1 MQKLVKT
8 ISKTYDTG
16 IHPSWQSG
24 DDSGELKKE
33 IAALQSIMMKPVT
46 KSRQHY
52 IRMNLPETY
61 RLLLENGIK
70 EDHSMGYGSI
80 NGFRASV
87 ASAFY
92 WYDLGADKETKLIIR
107 PFCYMEANSFF
118 EQRYSAEQAAE
129 ELQKYHDVIKS
140 VNGELITIFHNHFI
154 TQQKQWLP
162 WRNMYAS
169 FIAKNFDCGC

>member
-1 MQKLVKT
+1 MGA
-8 ISKTYDTG
+8 SM
-16 IHPSWQSG
+16 
-24 DDSGELKKE
+24 DSGL
-33 IAALQSIMMKPVT
+33 LW
-46 KSRQHY
+46 R
-52 IRMNLPETY
+52 
-61 RLLLENGIK
+61 RLFIG
-70 EDHSMGYGSI
+70 MT
-80 NGFRASV
+80 F
-87 ASAFY
+87 
-92 WYDLGADKETKLIIR
+92 GADKETKLIIR

-169 FIAKNFDCGC
+169 FIAKILIVAAD